1 MPPTDQIEGLGETI
15 ALSNEKVVGD
25 FDKERGGESLIRV
38 VSGENRVKG
47 VERKQ
52 TAFLEC
58 FTLKFFKYA
67 ERVKDVY
74 IGYPPPRFYIEL

>member
-52 TAFLEC
+52 LFSNVL
-58 FTLKFFKYA
+58 L
-67 ERVKDVY
+67 
-74 IGYPPPRFYIEL
+74 